1 MAIIDLRQADVF
13 IKDGTVNSASTTLS
27 ANAAKGD
34 TTISVT
40 SATGLDHGEGIV
52 LGGSLEYYV
61 ITGVSGTDLTVE
73 PPLTMPFA
81 SATTVAGVSNMLEV
95 KVGEGT
101 LTYNERRAVTY
112 VLNRGRIYGVKLG
125 DDAPV
130 EVSFQ
135 FLWEF
140 LRAGVGDPPTVEEAL
155 KQIGAASAWVSSD
168 TDPCNPYCVDISICY
183 TPPCGDTER
192 ITLQFFRWEELN
204 HDLKAATVDVRGN
217 SNIAFASVSH
227 GIS

>member
-1 MAIIDLRQADVF
+1 MAVIDLRNADIF
-13 IKDGTVNSASTTLS
+13 IKDGTANSASTTLS

-34 TTISVT
+34 TSIDLTSVV
-40 SATGLDHGEGIV
+40 GLDHGEGIV

-61 ITGVSGTDLTVE
+61 ITGISGSTATVE
-73 PPLTMPFA
+73 PPLTMNFA
-81 SATTVAGVSNMLEV
+81 TATPVAGVSNMLEV
-95 KVGEGT
+95 KIGEGT

-112 VLNRGRIYGVKLG
+112 ILNRGRIYATKLG

-155 KQIGAASAWVSSD
+155 KQIGAAADWVSSD

-183 TPPCGDTER
+183 IPPCGDTER
-192 ITLQFFRWEELN
+192 ITLPKFRWEELN

-217 SNIAFASVSH
+217 ANVAFATVTHS
-227 GIS
+227 IS